1 MSAFQMVSED
11 TFDQDVLRSNSP
23 VLVEF
28 GAEWCVPCKQMEPIL
43 EQLSKEWNGK
53 VKLVKVD
60 VDSGMNIAQK
70 FQVMSV
76 PTLILFVNGKACDR
90 LTGKQSKERISEKFL
105 PLF

>member
-1 MSAFQMVSED
+1 MVNET
-11 TFDQDVLRSNSP
+11 TFDQDVLRSNGP

-43 EQLSKEWNGK
+43 EQLSKEWNEK

-76 PTLILFVNGKACDR
+76 PTLILFVNGKACER

-105 PLF
+105 PFF